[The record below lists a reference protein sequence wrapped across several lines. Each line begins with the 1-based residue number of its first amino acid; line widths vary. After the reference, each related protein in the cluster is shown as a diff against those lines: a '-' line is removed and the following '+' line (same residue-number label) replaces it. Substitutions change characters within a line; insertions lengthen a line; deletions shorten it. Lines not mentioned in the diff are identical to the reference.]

1 MPMMFDVAAIAI
13 GIACFA
19 CAFAMLYALDRI

>member
-1 MPMMFDVAAIAI
+1 MFDLAAIAI

-19 CAFAMLYALDRI
+19 CAFGFLHLLERI